1 MNFGTKLRT
10 ALYIITMVNQVNV
23 SIGIWEFGN
32 ETVNLVYKIFS
43 YLLTLVA
50 GAAALWFNNDF
61 TPEAAQGTA
70 LTRYLKDMQREDYIG
85 EDFFS
90 RDVAE
95 EEDEPDDI

>member
-1 MNFGTKLRT
+1 MNLGTKLRT
-10 ALYIITMVNQVNV
+10 ILYIITMVNQVNV

-43 YLLTLVA
+43 YLLTLAA

-70 LTRYLKDMQREDYIG
+70 LTRYLKDMQREEHVG
-85 EDFFS
+85 EDFLNA
-90 RDVAE
+90 DVME
-95 EEDEPDDI
+95 EEDEPEDI

>member
-1 MNFGTKLRT
+1 MNLGTKLRT
-10 ALYIITMVNQVNV
+10 ILYIITMVNQVNV

-43 YLLTLVA
+43 YLLTLAA

-70 LTRYLKDMQREDYIG
+70 FTRYLKEMQSENYVG
-85 EDFFS
+85 EDFFVE
-90 RDVAE
+90 DVTE
-95 EEDEPDDI
+95 VGDESDDI